1 VNATVHE
8 ASNEI
13 SAKGAEIEL
22 LASNISKLTA
32 ECRAQQVCTA
42 VGFWVFRSVSLA
54 LTLTGC
60 EPQATIAQ
68 LETSVADLRTSLA
81 DKQRDVEAA
90 TLALESRRE
99 TENLMKDTLKDMNE
113 ELEQRVEAVKAAEAR
128 TLLLESQLSNC
139 TDELAAARHT
149 MQQLEVS
156 CFAHCRG
163 IVCPRVSSSVL
174 LWSGASV

>member
-1 VNATVHE
+1 
-8 ASNEI
+8 
-13 SAKGAEIEL
+13 
-22 LASNISKLTA
+22 
-32 ECRAQQVCTA
+32 
-42 VGFWVFRSVSLA
+42 
-54 LTLTGC
+54 
-60 EPQATIAQ
+60 
-68 LETSVADLRTSLA
+68 
-81 DKQRDVEAA
+81 
-90 TLALESRRE
+90 
-99 TENLMKDTLKDMNE
+99 LMKDTLKDMNE

-174 LWSGASV
+174 LWSGASVWADREEFIAWFWVAKYAWSIVLAVGWVEGCLCVRQQ